1 MDIIVFLCIFIRYLT
16 PCTNEGILV
25 GYLELKDSKRWINSF
40 VAILSVL
47 FGMICISF
55 FEQLGEWFDLEA
67 SMQYFQAVIQ
77 VSGVL
82 FGLGFFMY
90 CSNSNKNS
98 VSLLNEVYAELV
110 KVVWPERDVVV
121 KMTIGV
127 VVGVTIISS
136 IFVLTDFVFFR
147 NC

>member
-1 MDIIVFLCIFIRYLT
+1 MAI
-16 PCTNEGILV
+16 
-25 GYLELKDSKRWINSF
+25 ELKDSKRWINSF
-40 VAILSVL
+40 LAILSVL

-67 SMQYFQAVIQ
+67 KVQYFQAVIQ

-82 FGLGFFMY
+82 LGLVFFLY
-90 CSNSNKNS
+90 CSINKSS

-110 KVVWPERDVVV
+110 KVVWPERDVVI
-121 KMTIGV
+121 KLTIGV

-136 IFVLTDFVFFR
+136 IFVLTDFVFQKLLDLLY
-147 NC
+147 

>member
-1 MDIIVFLCIFIRYLT
+1 MAI
-16 PCTNEGILV
+16 
-25 GYLELKDSKRWINSF
+25 ELKDSKRWINSF
-40 VAILSVL
+40 LAILSVL

-67 SMQYFQAVIQ
+67 KVQYFQAVIQ

-82 FGLGFFMY
+82 LGLVFFLY
-90 CSNSNKNS
+90 CSINKNS

-110 KVVWPERDVVV
+110 KVVWPERDVVI
-121 KMTIGV
+121 KLTIGV

-136 IFVLTDFVFFR
+136 IFVLTDFVFQKLLDLLY
-147 NC
+147 

>member
-1 MDIIVFLCIFIRYLT
+1 MAI
-16 PCTNEGILV
+16 
-25 GYLELKDSKRWINSF
+25 ELKDSKRWINSF
-40 VAILSVL
+40 LAILSVL

-67 SMQYFQAVIQ
+67 KVQYFQAVIQ
-77 VSGVL
+77 IAGVL
-82 FGLGFFMY
+82 LGLGFFLY
-90 CSNSNKNS
+90 CSINKSS

-110 KVVWPERDVVV
+110 KVVWPERDVVI

-136 IFVLTDFVFFR
+136 IFVLTDFVFQKLLDLLY
-147 NC
+147 